1 MNTHLSTVKINSEHT
16 LDDIEAPE
24 KDSLLWGVEWLCG
37 HHSKYASKEVLYA
50 GLPKSDKLEPE
61 MALRMLEQMGISAGW
76 VKRDLNSLSSWLF
89 PLLIARKDGT
99 YCILTARKGKRGQ
112 HTYQIVVPENDGTL
126 LVAEA
131 DLHEAYG
138 GYALVT
144 TPKPTL
150 DASAEDQLLPKAKD
164 EGHWLYS
171 TLWRYRH
178 YFYSAALAAL
188 LANILTLAGTFFT
201 MNVYDRVIP
210 TQAYVTLWSLA
221 IGVVI
226 AIIFEFAS
234 RQIRAYLIDIAG
246 KKADLILGAKLFRQV
261 MSMRMEY
268 KPQSSGTFAN
278 QLRDFEAVRDFIT
291 SATLATLS
299 DLPFCLL

>member
-138 GYALVT
+138 GYQY
-144 TPKPTL
+144 
-150 DASAEDQLLPKAKD
+150 AER
-164 EGHWLYS
+164 GS
-171 TLWRYRH
+171 NRT
-178 YFYSAALAAL
+178 
-188 LANILTLAGTFFT
+188 
-201 MNVYDRVIP
+201 
-210 TQAYVTLWSLA
+210 
-221 IGVVI
+221 
-226 AIIFEFAS
+226 
-234 RQIRAYLIDIAG
+234 
-246 KKADLILGAKLFRQV
+246 RQV
-261 MSMRMEY
+261 Y
-268 KPQSSGTFAN
+268 FFKLIKGYFH
-278 QLRDFEAVRDFIT
+278 
-291 SATLATLS
+291 LS
-299 DLPFCLL
+299 NSRLTQ

>member
-1 MNTHLSTVKINSEHT
+1 MNTHLSTVKVNSEH
-16 LDDIEAPE
+16 DFNNIEEPR
-24 KDSLLWGVEWLCG
+24 KDSLLWGVEWLCA
-37 HHSKYASKEVLYA
+37 HHAKYASKEVLYA

-61 MALRMLEQMGISAGW
+61 MALRMLDQMGISAGW
-76 VKRDLNSLSSWLF
+76 VKRDLNSISSWLF

-99 YCILTARKGKRGQ
+99 YCIITARNGKRGQ
-112 HTYQIVVPENDGTL
+112 FTYQIVVPENEGILT
-126 LVAEA
+126 VSAA
-131 DLHEAYG
+131 DLLEVYG

-144 TPKPTL
+144 TPKPSL
-150 DASAEDQLLPKAKD
+150 DARADDLLLPKAQN

-226 AIIFEFAS
+226 ANIFEFSS

-246 KKADLILGAKLFRQV
+246 KRQ
-261 MSMRMEY
+261 
-268 KPQSSGTFAN
+268 T
-278 QLRDFEAVRDFIT
+278 
-291 SATLATLS
+291 
-299 DLPFCLL
+299 